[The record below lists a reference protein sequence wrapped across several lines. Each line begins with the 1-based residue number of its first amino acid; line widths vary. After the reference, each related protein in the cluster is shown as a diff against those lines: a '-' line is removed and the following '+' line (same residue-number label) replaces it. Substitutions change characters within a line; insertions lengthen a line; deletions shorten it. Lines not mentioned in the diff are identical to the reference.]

1 MFYYIKNLFCFFL
14 LLMTS
19 PYKRKIENKP
29 TNKRVLF
36 IGIDGLR
43 SDCFRKYAPNMR
55 KFAEKNIYTL
65 KSQIEIP
72 LSSPSWATIYSGL
85 SSNRTRITNNAFQGL
100 NFKNE
105 DNNLK
110 NNKENTIFNYICEEN
125 KRKKSVMIYSGPW
138 NGIHNIQL

>member
-1 MFYYIKNLFCFFL
+1 MFYYIKNLFCFFF
-14 LLMTS
+14 LLMSSSHKS
-19 PYKRKIENKP
+19 PIVKNIS
-29 TNKRVLF
+29 NKRVLF

-85 SSNRTRITNNAFQGL
+85 SNS
-100 NFKNE
+100 
-105 DNNLK
+105 
-110 NNKENTIFNYICEEN
+110 
-125 KRKKSVMIYSGPW
+125 W
-138 NGIHNIQL
+138 